1 MGEFR
6 KCKGQYRPL
15 WPGRMI
21 WIARAPGLLPEK
33 TDAGSGSYLSHL
45 LAS

>member
-1 MGEFR
+1 MQGPVQALVARED
-6 KCKGQYRPL
+6 G
-15 WPGRMI
+15 WV
-21 WIARAPGLLPEK
+21 ARAPGLLPEK